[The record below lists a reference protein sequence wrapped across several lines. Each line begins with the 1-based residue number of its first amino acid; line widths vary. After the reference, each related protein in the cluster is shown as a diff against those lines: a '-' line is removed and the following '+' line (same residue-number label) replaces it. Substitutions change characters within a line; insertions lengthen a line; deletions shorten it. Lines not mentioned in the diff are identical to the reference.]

1 MLPKS
6 SLLVSIH
13 LGVGL
18 GVAMLTASFPLAPLL
33 LWQHIFHTYTE
44 PAPGVD
50 TVHDVLL
57 YAARTHGKKRGFA
70 ARDIERTITEEKEV
84 TKTVGGK
91 QKTEKKEW
99 NYFKLK
105 PFEWW
110 TYEEMLANV
119 RHVGSGLRSLGVGGE
134 GETFFNIYGSTSYV
148 ITLWTLCGRTDHA
161 GETGC

>member
-1 MLPKS
+1 MERLGSGDLMLS
-6 SLLVSIH
+6 RSFLLVSPPTVLWGGNVDHI
-13 LGVGL
+13 
-18 GVAMLTASFPLAPLL
+18 LL
-33 LWQHIFHTYTE
+33 SHHSPSTSTLPPQSITTTE
-44 PAPGVD
+44 PAAGVD

-57 YAARTHGKKRGFA
+57 YAARTHGKKKGFA
-70 ARDIERTITEEKEV
+70 AREVERTITEEKEV

-91 QKTEKKEW
+91 QKTEKKQW

-119 RHVGSGLRSLGVGGE
+119 RQVGSGLRSLGVGGE

-148 ITLWTLCGRTDHA
+148 YLSRLS
-161 GETGC
+161 

>member
-1 MLPKS
+1 MLIML
-6 SLLVSIH
+6 SL
-13 LGVGL
+13 
-18 GVAMLTASFPLAPLL
+18 
-33 LWQHIFHTYTE
+33 FHTAPSPSSTTFRTTE
-44 PAPGVD
+44 PAAGVD

-57 YAARTHGKKRGFA
+57 YAARTHGKKKGFA
-70 ARDIERTITEEKEV
+70 AREIERTITEEKEV

-91 QKTEKKEW
+91 QTTEKKQW

-119 RHVGSGLRSLGVGGE
+119 RQVGSGLRSLGVGGE

-148 ITLWTLCGRTDHA
+148 KL
-161 GETGC
+161 

>member
-1 MLPKS
+1 V
-6 SLLVSIH
+6 SLHH
-13 LGVGL
+13 LLEGL
-18 GVAMLTASFPLAPLL
+18 NAYHDFLSRLHLAAPSLS
-33 LWQHIFHTYTE
+33 HTE
-44 PAPGVD
+44 PAAGVD

-57 YAARTHGKKRGFA
+57 YAARTHGKKKGFA

-91 QKTEKKEW
+91 QQTEKKQW

-119 RHVGSGLRSLGVGGE
+119 RQVGSGLRSLGVGGE
-134 GETFFNIYGSTSYV
+134 GETFFNIYGSTSCV
-148 ITLWTLCGRTDHA
+148 SFQLS
-161 GETGC
+161 

>member
-1 MLPKS
+1 LL
-6 SLLVSIH
+6 SLFH
-13 LGVGL
+13 
-18 GVAMLTASFPLAPLL
+18 PAPPP
-33 LWQHIFHTYTE
+33 FSATSHTTFRTIE
-44 PAPGVD
+44 PAAGVD

-57 YAARTHGKKRGFA
+57 YAARTHGKKKGFA
-70 ARDIERTITEEKEV
+70 AREIERTITEEKEV

-91 QKTEKKEW
+91 QTTEKKQW

-119 RHVGSGLRSLGVGGE
+119 RQVGSGLRSLGVGGE

-148 ITLWTLCGRTDHA
+148 KL
-161 GETGC
+161 